1 MESSS
6 SVNIIP
12 KLEFDSKVEN
22 VQPERILPEGEGARE
37 GAMEGEREGERD
49 GEKAEPQRVVPMP
62 E

>member
-22 VQPERILPEGEGARE
+22 VQPERILPEGEGA
-37 GAMEGEREGERD
+37 MEGEREGEGGRD
-49 GEKAEPQRVVPMP
+49 GEKAEPQRVEPML

>member
-22 VQPERILPEGEGARE
+22 VQPELILPEGEGRR
-37 GAMEGEREGERD
+37 EGEREGGRD
-49 GEKAEPQRVVPMP
+49 VEKTEPQRVEPMP